1 MKFFRKIKKILFSA
15 QEIIWFFI
23 HGIEEWIYPYRDR
36 PVEYLYDDYD
46 EDSISEINFLKT
58 QMESANER
66 IQRLQHEMLLVQS
79 TVNTLTDK
87 RKKIIKSKNESK

>member
-36 PVEYLYDDYD
+36 PVEYLYDEY
-46 EDSISEINFLKT
+46 EDDSLSEINYLKY
-58 QMESANER
+58 QIESANER
-66 IQRLQHEMLLVQS
+66 IQRLQEEMIHVQS
-79 TVNTLTDK
+79 TIDK
-87 RKKIIKSKNESK
+87 IQTNESK